1 MPHLTSTCVSGA
13 ATAPTQ
19 APPGLLFGPLSTQ
32 TVSRVFRL
40 GVNNVAMVEAF
51 GLAAGQVVAFERLL
65 VETPRAT
72 APSSDCC
79 VVVPENDITVTAA
92 CPLQARIDGCGPA
105 AYIAG
110 PGYFRATVPPSARG
124 TALVYLTVV
133 PGDVAVRNL
142 QIIGML
148 A

>member
-1 MPHLTSTCVSGA
+1 MTHLTSTCVSGA
-13 ATAPTQ
+13 TSASAQAPTGQ
-19 APPGLLFGPLSTQ
+19 LFGPLSTQ

-51 GLAAGQVVAFERLL
+51 GLAAGQAVTFERLL
-65 VETPRAT
+65 VVTPRA
-72 APSSDCC
+72 ASPSGDCC
-79 VVVPENDITVTAA
+79 VVVPESDITVTAA
-92 CPLQARIDGCGPA
+92 CPVQARIDGCGPA

-110 PGYFRATVPPSARG
+110 PGYFRAAVPPSALG
-124 TALVYLTVV
+124 LALVYLTDV

-142 QIIGML
+142 QIIGMQ